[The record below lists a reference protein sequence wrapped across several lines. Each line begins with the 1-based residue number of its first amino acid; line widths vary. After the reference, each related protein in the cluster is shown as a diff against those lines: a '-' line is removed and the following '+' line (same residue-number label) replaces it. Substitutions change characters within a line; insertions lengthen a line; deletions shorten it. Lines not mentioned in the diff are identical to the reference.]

1 MKVAYFLM
9 SSLTVFSSVAATT
22 GDAYVAQVQQ
32 YRQQREAA
40 LKADDGWLTVTG
52 LFWLRE
58 GANHIGSDPSNDV
71 LLPDQSAPGAVGTLT
86 IQGDAA
92 AFGAAPQAHVTLGGK
107 PVTNTAIRA
116 NGPDALAVNRLKLLL
131 LKRGT
136 RYAIRLKDNDAQQR
150 RNFVGLS
157 WYPIKEDWQI
167 EAKFVAFPSPSKL
180 VLDNIIGDQ
189 EEVESP
195 GYVVFERDG
204 KEYKLQAS
212 SSGKGLF
219 IVFRDQTSGKET
231 YGSSRFLYTSKPE
244 NGKVML
250 DFNEAINP
258 PCAFTAYATCP
269 IAPPQNRLT
278 IGIPAGELKYKGHDI
293 LSKSDVH

>member
-9 SSLTVFSSVAATT
+9 SSLIVFSSVAATT
-22 GDAYVAQVQQ
+22 GDAYVTEVLR

-92 AFGAAPQAHVTLGGK
+92 SFQTAPQAQVTLSGK
-107 PVTNTAIRA
+107 PVINTAIRA
-116 NGPDALAVNRLKLLL
+116 NGPDALAVNRLKLL

-157 WYPIKEDWQI
+157 WYPIKEDWRI

-219 IVFRDQTSGKET
+219 IVFRDQTSGKENL
-231 YGSSRFLYTSKPE
+231 SKLAISLY
-244 NGKVML
+244 
-250 DFNEAINP
+250 F
-258 PCAFTAYATCP
+258 
-269 IAPPQNRLT
+269 Q
-278 IGIPAGELKYKGHDI
+278 AGER
-293 LSKSDVH
+293 

>member
-22 GDAYVAQVQQ
+22 GDAYVAQVQK

-86 IQGDAA
+86 IHGDAA
-92 AFGAAPQAHVTLGGK
+92 SFQAAPQAPVTLGGK
-107 PVTNTAIRA
+107 PVTTTAIRA

-157 WYPIKEDWQI
+157 CYPIKEDWRI

-189 EEVESP
+189 DEVESP

-219 IVFRDQTSGKET
+219 IVFRDQTRGKENL
-231 YGSSRFLYTSKPE
+231 SKLAISLY
-244 NGKVML
+244 
-250 DFNEAINP
+250 F
-258 PCAFTAYATCP
+258 
-269 IAPPQNRLT
+269 Q
-278 IGIPAGELKYKGHDI
+278 AGER
-293 LSKSDVH
+293 